1 MEIGIENQPF
11 PEQRIFGF
19 QRLLDLHHHIHQM
32 PDIGGVVDQG
42 SAGIHIFI
50 VGKAGTEAGA
60 FFDIHMMAGGDVCLY
75 IIRRE
80 ADTEF
85 IVFDFFDATDFHEQ
99 SSFPFV
105 VSLL

>member
-1 MEIGIENQPF
+1 
-11 PEQRIFGF
+11 
-19 QRLLDLHHHIHQM
+19 M
-32 PDIGGVVDQG
+32 PDIRRIVNQG
-42 SAGIHIFI
+42 CSGIHIFI
-50 VGKAGTEAGA
+50 VRKARTDSGA
-60 FFDIHMMAGGDVCLY
+60 FFHIHMMAGGDVCLY